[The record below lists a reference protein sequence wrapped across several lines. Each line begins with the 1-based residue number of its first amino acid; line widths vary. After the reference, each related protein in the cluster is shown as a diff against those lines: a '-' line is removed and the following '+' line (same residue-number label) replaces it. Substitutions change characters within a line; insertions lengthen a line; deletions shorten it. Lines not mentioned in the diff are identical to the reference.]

1 MKGRPRKKIDL
12 KAAKTVKELASFG
25 ATNVDIGLFLGV
37 SERTVRRNYAE
48 FLTKGRLELKNK
60 LRTKQIRIA
69 LKGNVVMLIWLGKQY
84 LGQSDKVEESLGNNK
99 IEVVIKKVKT

>member
-1 MKGRPRKKIDL
+1 MGRPKKIIEL
-12 KAAKTVKELASFG
+12 KDVKTVKELASFG
-25 ATNVDIGLFLGV
+25 ATNVEIAEFLGV

-48 FLTKGRLELKNK
+48 FLTKGRAELKNK
-60 LRTKQIRIA
+60 LRTKQIRVA

-84 LGQSDKVEESLGNNK
+84 LGQTDKVDNSLVDNK